1 MEIKIIRF
9 GRYHHAVSGR
19 LLIDG
24 QHVCDTL
31 EQDAGSLPEGEY
43 VMCRNKASVLP
54 YYIYSGK
61 EDIGS
66 GLEQKAD
73 CAPEEK
79 SDCVPEEKSDSVP
92 EKKSDCVPEKKSD
105 CVPEEKNR
113 KVFLSMGNGIHGW
126 RRRCII
132 VGECLHLGFLI
143 RSQEHYDQLLPRLRM
158 QLVRHRPIV
167 VKISRSPDFVDAA

>member
-31 EQDAGSLPEGEY
+31 EQDTGSLPEGEY
-43 VMCRNKASVLP
+43 VMCRNKASALP

-73 CAPEEK
+73 CAK
-79 SDCVPEEKSDSVP
+79 
-92 EKKSDCVPEKKSD
+92 
-105 CVPEEKNR
+105 EEKNK

>member
-31 EQDAGSLPEGEY
+31 EQDTGSLPEGEY
-43 VMCRNKASVLP
+43 VMCRNKASALP

-61 EDIGS
+61 EED
-66 GLEQKAD
+66 
-73 CAPEEK
+73 
-79 SDCVPEEKSDSVP
+79 
-92 EKKSDCVPEKKSD
+92 
-105 CVPEEKNR
+105 R

>member
-31 EQDAGSLPEGEY
+31 EQDTGSLPEGEY
-43 VMCRNKASVLP
+43 VMCRNKASSLP

-73 CAPEEK
+73 CAKEQK
-79 SDCVPEEKSDSVP
+79 A
-92 EKKSDCVPEKKSD
+92 D

>member
-31 EQDAGSLPEGEY
+31 EQDTGSLPEGEY
-43 VMCRNKASVLP
+43 VMCRNKASALP

-61 EDIGS
+61 EDIVS

-73 CAPEEK
+73 CAL
-79 SDCVPEEKSDSVP
+79 
-92 EKKSDCVPEKKSD
+92 EKKSDCVQ
-105 CVPEEKNR
+105 EEKNR

>member
-31 EQDAGSLPEGEY
+31 EQDTGSLPEGAY
-43 VMCRNKASVLP
+43 VMCRNKASALP

-61 EDIGS
+61 EEDR
-66 GLEQKAD
+66 KA
-73 CAPEEK
+73 
-79 SDCVPEEKSDSVP
+79 
-92 EKKSDCVPEKKSD
+92 
-105 CVPEEKNR
+105 
-113 KVFLSMGNGIHGW
+113 FLSMGNGIHGW

>member
-9 GRYHHAVSGR
+9 GSYHHAVSGR

-31 EQDAGSLPEGEY
+31 EQDTGSLPEGEY
-43 VMCRNKASVLP
+43 VMCRNKASALP

-73 CAPEEK
+73 CAPEE
-79 SDCVPEEKSDSVP
+79 
-92 EKKSDCVPEKKSD
+92 KSD

-167 VKISRSPDFVDAA
+167 VKLSRSPDFVDAA

>member
-31 EQDAGSLPEGEY
+31 EQDTGSLPEGEY
-43 VMCRNKASVLP
+43 VMCRNKASSLP

-61 EDIGS
+61 EED
-66 GLEQKAD
+66 
-73 CAPEEK
+73 
-79 SDCVPEEKSDSVP
+79 
-92 EKKSDCVPEKKSD
+92 
-105 CVPEEKNR
+105 R

-126 RRRCII
+126 RHRCII

>member
-31 EQDAGSLPEGEY
+31 EQDTGSLPEGEY
-43 VMCRNKASVLP
+43 VMCRNKASALP

-73 CAPEEK
+73 
-79 SDCVPEEKSDSVP
+79 SVL
-92 EKKSDCVPEKKSD
+92 EQKSD

>member
-31 EQDAGSLPEGEY
+31 EQDTGSLPEGEY
-43 VMCRNKASVLP
+43 VMCRNKASALP

-61 EDIGS
+61 EED
-66 GLEQKAD
+66 
-73 CAPEEK
+73 
-79 SDCVPEEKSDSVP
+79 
-92 EKKSDCVPEKKSD
+92 
-105 CVPEEKNR
+105 R

-126 RRRCII
+126 RHRCII

-158 QLVRHRPIV
+158 QLVRHLPIV

>member
-31 EQDAGSLPEGEY
+31 EQDTGSLPEGEY
-43 VMCRNKASVLP
+43 VMCRNKASSLP

-73 CAPEEK
+73 C
-79 SDCVPEEKSDSVP
+79 VP
-92 EKKSDCVPEKKSD
+92 EKKADCIPEKKADCAPEKKSD

>member
-43 VMCRNKASVLP
+43 VMCRNKASALP

-61 EDIGS
+61 EED
-66 GLEQKAD
+66 
-73 CAPEEK
+73 
-79 SDCVPEEKSDSVP
+79 
-92 EKKSDCVPEKKSD
+92 
-105 CVPEEKNR
+105 R

-126 RRRCII
+126 RHRCII

-167 VKISRSPDFVDAA
+167 VKIYRFPDFVDAA

>member
-31 EQDAGSLPEGEY
+31 EQDTGSLPEGEY
-43 VMCRNKASVLP
+43 LMCRNKASALP
-54 YYIYSGK
+54 YYIYSVSK
-61 EDIGS
+61 ED
-66 GLEQKAD
+66 
-73 CAPEEK
+73 
-79 SDCVPEEKSDSVP
+79 
-92 EKKSDCVPEKKSD
+92 
-105 CVPEEKNR
+105 R

-158 QLVRHRPIV
+158 QLVRHRLIV

>member
-31 EQDAGSLPEGEY
+31 EQDTGSLPEGEY
-43 VMCRNKASVLP
+43 LMCRNKASALP

-73 CAPEEK
+73 SDRKQIVQQSRKAGRYFFRRGMAFMVGAVIASSWASVFIWVSSSAARNITISFCPVSACSWSAIAP
-79 SDCVPEEKSDSVP
+79 S
-92 EKKSDCVPEKKSD
+92 
-105 CVPEEKNR
+105 
-113 KVFLSMGNGIHGW
+113 W
-126 RRRCII
+126 
-132 VGECLHLGFLI
+132 
-143 RSQEHYDQLLPRLRM
+143 
-158 QLVRHRPIV
+158 
-167 VKISRSPDFVDAA
+167 

>member
-43 VMCRNKASVLP
+43 VMCRNKASSLP

-73 CAPEEK
+73 CAPK
-79 SDCVPEEKSDSVP
+79 
-92 EKKSDCVPEKKSD
+92 KKSD

>member
-31 EQDAGSLPEGEY
+31 EQDTGSLPEGEY
-43 VMCRNKASVLP
+43 VMCRNKASALP

-73 CAPEEK
+73 CAPEE
-79 SDCVPEEKSDSVP
+79 
-92 EKKSDCVPEKKSD
+92 KSD

-143 RSQEHYDQLLPRLRM
+143 RSQEHYEQLLPRLRM

>member
-31 EQDAGSLPEGEY
+31 EQDTGSLPEGEY
-43 VMCRNKASVLP
+43 VMCRNKASALP

-66 GLEQKAD
+66 ALEQKAD

-79 SDCVPEEKSDSVP
+79 SDCVPEEK
-92 EKKSDCVPEKKSD
+92 
-105 CVPEEKNR
+105 NR
-113 KVFLSMGNGIHGW
+113 KVFLTMGNGIHGW

-143 RSQEHYDQLLPRLRM
+143 RSQEHYAQLLPRLRM

>member
-31 EQDAGSLPEGEY
+31 EQDTGSLPEGEY
-43 VMCRNKASVLP
+43 VMCRNKASALP

-73 CAPEEK
+73 C
-79 SDCVPEEKSDSVP
+79 VPEEKADCAP
-92 EKKSDCVPEKKSD
+92 EEKSD

>member
-31 EQDAGSLPEGEY
+31 EQDTGSLPEGEY
-43 VMCRNKASVLP
+43 VMCRNKASALP

-61 EDIGS
+61 EED
-66 GLEQKAD
+66 
-73 CAPEEK
+73 
-79 SDCVPEEKSDSVP
+79 
-92 EKKSDCVPEKKSD
+92 
-105 CVPEEKNR
+105 R

-126 RRRCII
+126 RHRCII

-143 RSQEHYDQLLPRLRM
+143 RSQEHYVQLLPRLRM

>member
-9 GRYHHAVSGR
+9 GSYHHAVSGR

-31 EQDAGSLPEGEY
+31 EQDTGSLPEGEY
-43 VMCRNKASVLP
+43 LMCRNKASALP

-61 EDIGS
+61 EDKGS
-66 GLEQKAD
+66 GLKQKT
-73 CAPEEK
+73 
-79 SDCVPEEKSDSVP
+79 DSVP
-92 EKKSDCVPEKKSD
+92 E
-105 CVPEEKNR
+105 EENK

-126 RRRCII
+126 RRHCII

>member
-31 EQDAGSLPEGEY
+31 EQDTGSLPEGEY
-43 VMCRNKASVLP
+43 VMCRNKASALP

-73 CAPEEK
+73 CAPE
-79 SDCVPEEKSDSVP
+79 
-92 EKKSDCVPEKKSD
+92 KKAD

>member
-31 EQDAGSLPEGEY
+31 EQDTGSLPEGEY
-43 VMCRNKASVLP
+43 VMCRNKASSLP

-73 CAPEEK
+73 CAPE
-79 SDCVPEEKSDSVP
+79 
-92 EKKSDCVPEKKSD
+92 KKSDCAPEK
-105 CVPEEKNR
+105 KNR

-126 RRRCII
+126 RHRCII

-143 RSQEHYDQLLPRLRM
+143 RSQEYYDQLLPRLRM

>member
-43 VMCRNKASVLP
+43 VMCRNKASSLP

-73 CAPEEK
+73 CVLEEK
-79 SDCVPEEKSDSVP
+79 A
-92 EKKSDCVPEKKSD
+92 D

>member
-43 VMCRNKASVLP
+43 VMCRNKASSLP

-73 CAPEEK
+73 CAKEQK
-79 SDCVPEEKSDSVP
+79 A
-92 EKKSDCVPEKKSD
+92 D

-126 RRRCII
+126 RHRCII

-143 RSQEHYDQLLPRLRM
+143 RSKEHYDQLLPRLRM

>member
-31 EQDAGSLPEGEY
+31 EQDTGSLPEGEY
-43 VMCRNKASVLP
+43 VMCRNKASALP

-73 CAPEEK
+73 CVPEEK
-79 SDCVPEEKSDSVP
+79 SDCVP

-105 CVPEEKNR
+105 CAPEEKNR

>member
-31 EQDAGSLPEGEY
+31 EQDTGSLPEGEY
-43 VMCRNKASVLP
+43 VMCRNKAAALP
-54 YYIYSGK
+54 YYIYSVSK
-61 EDIGS
+61 ED
-66 GLEQKAD
+66 
-73 CAPEEK
+73 
-79 SDCVPEEKSDSVP
+79 
-92 EKKSDCVPEKKSD
+92 
-105 CVPEEKNR
+105 R

-167 VKISRSPDFVDAA
+167 VKISRSPDFVEAA

>member
-31 EQDAGSLPEGEY
+31 EQDTGSLPEGEY
-43 VMCRNKASVLP
+43 VMCRNKASALP

-73 CAPEEK
+73 C
-79 SDCVPEEKSDSVP
+79 VPD
-92 EKKSDCVPEKKSD
+92 KKSDCVPDKKSD

>member
-31 EQDAGSLPEGEY
+31 EQDTGSLPEGEY
-43 VMCRNKASVLP
+43 VMCRNKASALP

-66 GLEQKAD
+66 GLDQKAD
-73 CAPEEK
+73 CAPEE
-79 SDCVPEEKSDSVP
+79 
-92 EKKSDCVPEKKSD
+92 KSD

>member
-31 EQDAGSLPEGEY
+31 EQDTGSLPEGEY
-43 VMCRNKASVLP
+43 VMCRNKASALP

-66 GLEQKAD
+66 ALEQKAD
-73 CAPEEK
+73 CAPEE
-79 SDCVPEEKSDSVP
+79 
-92 EKKSDCVPEKKSD
+92 KSD

>member
-9 GRYHHAVSGR
+9 GSYHHAVSGR

-31 EQDAGSLPEGEY
+31 EQDTGSLPEGEY
-43 VMCRNKASVLP
+43 LMCRNKASALP

-73 CAPEEK
+73 C
-79 SDCVPEEKSDSVP
+79 VPEE
-92 EKKSDCVPEKKSD
+92 KSD

>member
-31 EQDAGSLPEGEY
+31 EQDNGSLPEGEY
-43 VMCRNKASVLP
+43 VMCRNKASSLP

-73 CAPEEK
+73 C
-79 SDCVPEEKSDSVP
+79 VPEE
-92 EKKSDCVPEKKSD
+92 KSD

-126 RRRCII
+126 RHRCII

>member
-31 EQDAGSLPEGEY
+31 EQDTGSLPEGEY
-43 VMCRNKASVLP
+43 VMCRNKASALP

-61 EDIGS
+61 EDIDS

-73 CAPEEK
+73 CAPE
-79 SDCVPEEKSDSVP
+79 
-92 EKKSDCVPEKKSD
+92 KKAD

-126 RRRCII
+126 RHRCII

>member
-31 EQDAGSLPEGEY
+31 EQDSGSLPEGEY
-43 VMCRNKASVLP
+43 VMRRNKASALP
-54 YYIYSGK
+54 YYIYSVSE
-61 EDIGS
+61 ED
-66 GLEQKAD
+66 
-73 CAPEEK
+73 
-79 SDCVPEEKSDSVP
+79 
-92 EKKSDCVPEKKSD
+92 
-105 CVPEEKNR
+105 R

>member
-31 EQDAGSLPEGEY
+31 EQDTGSLPEGEY
-43 VMCRNKASVLP
+43 VMCRNKASSLP

-73 CAPEEK
+73 CAKEQK
-79 SDCVPEEKSDSVP
+79 A
-92 EKKSDCVPEKKSD
+92 D

-126 RRRCII
+126 RHRCII

>member
-31 EQDAGSLPEGEY
+31 EQDTGSLPEGEY
-43 VMCRNKASVLP
+43 VMCRNKASALP

-61 EDIGS
+61 EED
-66 GLEQKAD
+66 
-73 CAPEEK
+73 
-79 SDCVPEEKSDSVP
+79 
-92 EKKSDCVPEKKSD
+92 
-105 CVPEEKNR
+105 R

-167 VKISRSPDFVDAA
+167 VKISRSPDFVEAA

>member
-31 EQDAGSLPEGEY
+31 EQDTGSLPEGEY
-43 VMCRNKASVLP
+43 VMCRNKASSLP

-61 EDIGS
+61 EDIGC

-73 CAPEEK
+73 CAQEEK
-79 SDCVPEEKSDSVP
+79 ADCAP
-92 EKKSDCVPEKKSD
+92 EKKAD

>member
-31 EQDAGSLPEGEY
+31 EQDTGSLPEGEY
-43 VMCRNKASVLP
+43 FMCRNKASSLP

-61 EDIGS
+61 EED
-66 GLEQKAD
+66 
-73 CAPEEK
+73 
-79 SDCVPEEKSDSVP
+79 
-92 EKKSDCVPEKKSD
+92 
-105 CVPEEKNR
+105 R

-126 RRRCII
+126 RHRCII

>member
-1 MEIKIIRF
+1 MVIKIIRF
-9 GRYHHAVSGR
+9 GRYHHAVRGR

-31 EQDAGSLPEGEY
+31 EQDSGSLPEGEY
-43 VMCRNKASVLP
+43 VMCRNKASALP

-61 EDIGS
+61 EED
-66 GLEQKAD
+66 
-73 CAPEEK
+73 
-79 SDCVPEEKSDSVP
+79 
-92 EKKSDCVPEKKSD
+92 
-105 CVPEEKNR
+105 R

>member
-31 EQDAGSLPEGEY
+31 EQDTGSLPEGEY
-43 VMCRNKASVLP
+43 VMCRNKASALP

-66 GLEQKAD
+66 GLE
-73 CAPEEK
+73 EK
-79 SDCVPEEKSDSVP
+79 SDCVPEE
-92 EKKSDCVPEKKSD
+92 KSD

-126 RRRCII
+126 RHRCII